1 MGLIRCI
8 RHHTLQTVADGL
20 FKERTLLPKQSRDWC
35 HHVLIGYE
43 TETGE
48 RKKKGKAQRK
58 RGWRWWW
65 FIALDEK
72 NGVCVCVCVCS
83 PPTGRDFST
92 RDDDKRRCRASNERG
107 ADCCTV
113 NGRDRLPP
121 SACRWRVQ
129 HVIVHAHLF
138 FSRLI
143 FSSLS
148 LYFILFY
155 FIFPLSFFTL
165 FLIYVLALLRKKTQ
179 EV

>member
-35 HHVLIGYE
+35 HHVLIGHE

-72 NGVCVCVCVCS
+72 NGVCVCS

-92 RDDDKRRCRASNERG
+92 RDDDKRRCVCRASNERG